1 MLMQTLIKILFFFFF
16 CASETFFFW
25 LKVLN
30 LFTTTYNREILLGI
44 MSKLYIIHG
53 TNTINAMT
61 IGNNIVQENDIS
73 WSKRILGKDA
83 LTQIKTK
90 TITQA
95 FTPSV
100 RPYIIPS
107 INGVEK
113 NAIISSNRVS

>member
-53 TNTINAMT
+53 TNTINAIT

-73 WSKRILGKDA
+73 
-83 LTQIKTK
+83 
-90 TITQA
+90 
-95 FTPSV
+95 
-100 RPYIIPS
+100 
-107 INGVEK
+107 
-113 NAIISSNRVS
+113 